1 MRFPHLAMRSG
12 RRAAWLL
19 PAVVCATLLAACSS
33 DVENL
38 YANIRAFFRFS
49 PVTQVPCLHMALN
62 NPGGFC
68 TITFPNG
75 KYRFEGN
82 DGNSYGPYQPTAV
95 DQYGRPESIA
105 GFIVGMPAIPD
116 LGGNHYNVAFDLACP
131 NCYSNDAIQRSL
143 TLSAT
148 TVFCRR
154 CGRRYDLNNG
164 GIVSAGDGGRSL
176 YRYRIT
182 YEPATGLLLIQN

>member
-1 MRFPHLAMRSG
+1 MTTPVCFLRQAMRLLCSG
-12 RRAAWLL
+12 FCAMLL
-19 PAVVCATLLAACSS
+19 TACSS

-82 DGNSYGPYQPTAV
+82 DGNSYGPLMPTAV

-105 GFIVGMPAIPD
+105 GFIVGTPSIPD
-116 LGGNHYNVAFDLACP
+116 LSGNHYNVAFDLACP
-131 NCYSNDAIQRSL
+131 NCYTNDAIQRSL
-143 TLSAT
+143 SLGAT
-148 TVFCRR
+148 TVSCSR
-154 CGRRYDLNNG
+154 CARSYDLNNG
-164 GIVSAGDGGRSL
+164 GIVCAGNGGRSL
-176 YRYRIT
+176 YRYRIS
-182 YEPATGLLLIQN
+182 YVPSTGLLLIQN